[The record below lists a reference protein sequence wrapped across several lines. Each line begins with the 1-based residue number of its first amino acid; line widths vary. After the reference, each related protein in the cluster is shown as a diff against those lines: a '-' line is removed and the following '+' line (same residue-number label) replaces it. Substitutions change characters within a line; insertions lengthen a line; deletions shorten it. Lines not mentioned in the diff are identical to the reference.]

1 MPPKTGSSDCR
12 DRPPAFRAL
21 GQEGRRSPHRLFV
34 EVSEKAIG
42 PTESSAPPKRV
53 FEQLST
59 VHVKCSN
66 PECRGGGVHLMPII
80 LEMLEH
86 GETERLFMEMCPGR
100 VPSPNNRAVRVRCRN
115 IFCVKVLLL

>member
-1 MPPKTGSSDCR
+1 MPQKTGNNECSNPSS
-12 DRPPAFRAL
+12 AVL
-21 GQEGRRSPHRLFV
+21 SSRRQRKRTPRRLFV

-42 PTESSAPPKRV
+42 PTENSAPPKRI

-66 PECRGGGVHLMPII
+66 SDCHDGGVHLMPIV

-100 VPSPNNRAVRVRCRN
+100 VRSSSNRNARIRCRN
-115 IFCVKVLLL
+115 MLCIKVLLL